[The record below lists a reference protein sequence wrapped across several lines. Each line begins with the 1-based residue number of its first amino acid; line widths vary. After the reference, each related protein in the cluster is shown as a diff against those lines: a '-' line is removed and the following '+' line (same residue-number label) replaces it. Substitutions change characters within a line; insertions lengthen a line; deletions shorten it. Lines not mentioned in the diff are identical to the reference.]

1 MSSTLVRGR
10 WVFCL
15 AGLALTAIAIAGAV
29 WLWSRQTEATGTYD
43 DGTPVPQSPSVLIE
57 AVAPPRRDGNGEHPV
72 ARLARRS
79 PQEAW
84 RAAMALPESPDH
96 ERLRRFVAAR
106 WVEQAPGEAL
116 GAFEAMDEGRM
127 PTEWMFEMLARWM
140 AVDEESASDW
150 AYNTAAG
157 RPRVLMTGAIDWL
170 LDHGEPHE
178 TALAS
183 AERMLRRWAR
193 RDPAAAWEVASANG
207 LAGQRALLRG
217 VAEVW
222 FADNPRNAMDA
233 AAAHSEWQILR
244 KPWVAHL
251 AGEWARAAPREAADW
266 ALALPPS
273 SRHDR
278 LLAAIHAPLSV
289 VAPDEAHALAA
300 EFGEGE
306 ARFAYARPLYEEQ
319 LRRLLGEDPRVL
331 AEWLARQPDENLR
344 ASGAVHVAELFLK
357 TDPDEALEWALG
369 LSGKESANALDVVID
384 AIAEQDPLRAED
396 IVLGVS
402 DPAAQAGAAGSFLGD
417 WAVRRDDPAAA
428 YEWSVE
434 NLSTTVRQEVH
445 PGLFFG
451 WAMED
456 PAGAMS
462 ALGDVTDA
470 NIRVAAFA
478 LGGMVWGIG
487 WGGTPE
493 RLRERMLALDRLYQD
508 VVRLAPE
515 YRDRMR
521 FASPEGDLPSYK
533 LYHYWKDIDPV
544 RAARYKERAE
554 GYDGPTK

>member
-1 MSSTLVRGR
+1 MMR
-10 WVFCL
+10 WTFGL
-15 AGLALTAIAIAGAV
+15 AGLALAAVVTAGAL
-29 WLWSRQTEATGTYD
+29 WLWSRQSTAPATHD
-43 DGTPVPQSPSVLIE
+43 NGTPITLPPSISIE
-57 AVAPPRRDGNGEHPV
+57 AVAPPRQAANGEHPV

-79 PQEAW
+79 PQDAW
-84 RAAMALPESPDH
+84 RAAMALPESPRR
-96 ERLRRFVAAR
+96 ERLRKFVAVR
-106 WVEQAPGEAL
+106 WVERAPAEAL
-116 GAFEAMDEGRM
+116 GAFEAMDEARM
-127 PTEWMFEMLARWM
+127 PTKWMFEMLARWM

-150 AYNTAAG
+150 VYNTVAG
-157 RPRVLMTGAIDWL
+157 RPRLLMTGAIDWL
-170 LDHGEPHE
+170 LDHGEPRE
-178 TALAS
+178 AALAS

-193 RDPAAAWEVASANG
+193 RDPAAAWNVASADVFV
-207 LAGQRALLRG
+207 AQREVLLRG

-222 FADNPRNAMDA
+222 LADEPRRAVDA
-233 AAAHSEWQILR
+233 ATAHRVWQIMR
-244 KPWVAHL
+244 SSWVAEL
-251 AGEWARAAPREAADW
+251 AAEWARAAPREAADW

-273 SRHDR
+273 SRDDR

-289 VAPDEAHALAA
+289 AAPDEAHALVA

-306 ARFAYARPLYEEQ
+306 GWLAYARPLYEEQ

-344 ASGAVHVAELFLK
+344 ASRAVHVAELFLK

-369 LSGKESANALDVVID
+369 LPGKESANALKVVIR

-402 DPAAQAGAAGSFLGD
+402 DPTAQAGAAGSFLGD
-417 WAVRRDDPAAA
+417 WAKRHGDAAA

-434 NLSTTVRQEVH
+434 NLSTTVRQELN
-445 PGLFFG
+445 PGLFWG
-451 WAMED
+451 WAIKD

-470 NIRVAAFA
+470 NMRVAASA
-478 LGGMVWGIG
+478 LDGMVWGIG
-487 WGGTPE
+487 WGGTQE
-493 RLRERMLALDRLYQD
+493 RLRERMLAMDRLYQD

-521 FASPEGDLPSYK
+521 FANPEGDLPSYK
-533 LYHYWKDIDPV
+533 LYHYWKDIDPG

>member
-84 RAAMALPESPDH
+84 RAAMALPESPGR

-106 WVEQAPGEAL
+106 WVEHAPGEAL
-116 GAFEAMDEGRM
+116 GTFEAMDEARM
-127 PTEWMFEMLARWM
+127 PTKWMFEMLARWM

-170 LDHGEPHE
+170 LDHGEPRE
-178 TALAS
+178 AALAS
-183 AERMLRRWAR
+183 AARMLRRWAR
-193 RDPAAAWEVASANG
+193 RDPAAAWEVASADMFV
-207 LAGQRALLRG
+207 GQTEVLLRG

-222 FADNPRNAMDA
+222 LADDPRSAMDA
-233 AAAHSEWQILR
+233 AIADGAWQIMR
-244 KPWVAHL
+244 RSWIAEL
-251 AGEWARAAPREAADW
+251 AGEWARASPREAGDW
-266 ALALPPS
+266 AIALPPS
-273 SRHDR
+273 SRDDR

-289 VAPDEAHALAA
+289 VAPDEAHALVA

-306 ARFAYARPLYEEQ
+306 GWLAYARPLHEEQ

-344 ASGAVHVAELFLK
+344 ASRAVHVAELFLK

-369 LSGKESANALDVVID
+369 LPGKESANALKVVIR

-402 DPAAQAGAAGSFLGD
+402 DPTAQAGAAGSFLGD
-417 WAVRRDDPAAA
+417 WAKRHGDHAA

-434 NLSTTVRQEVH
+434 SLSIAVRQEVH

-451 WAMED
+451 WAMKD

-462 ALGDVTDA
+462 ALDGVTDA
-470 NIRVAAFA
+470 NMRVAAFA
-478 LGGMVWGIG
+478 LDGMVWGIG

-508 VVRLAPE
+508 LVRLAPE

-533 LYHYWKDIDPV
+533 LYHYWKDIDPG

-554 GYDGPTK
+554 GYDGPTQ